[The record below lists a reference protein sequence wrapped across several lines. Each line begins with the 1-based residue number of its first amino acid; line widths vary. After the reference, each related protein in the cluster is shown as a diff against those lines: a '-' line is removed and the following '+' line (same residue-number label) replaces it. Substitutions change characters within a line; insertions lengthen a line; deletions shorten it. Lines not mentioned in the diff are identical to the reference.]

1 MAEITTKKVDALG
14 FDKWQ
19 IADIKRAYR
28 SNSMTYNRMKR
39 LKERINVLIAEFDA
53 EKAKT
58 EAWEAPVKLI
68 TNNVLGMELTSLEV
82 LRFHEHPEEFYAAY
96 PEHPLSIAHAAGGD
110 GPFNGCSS
118 QTSMDGAL
126 QEGTL
131 PQTEE
136 SL

>member
-28 SNSMTYNRMKR
+28 SNSMTYNKMKR
-39 LKERINVLIAEFDA
+39 LKERINGLIAEFDA

-58 EAWEAPVKLI
+58 EAWEGPVKLI

-96 PEHPLSIAHAAGGD
+96 PEHPLSIAYAAGGAT
-110 GPFNGCSS
+110 PFNEESS
-118 QTSMDGAL
+118 QTSTDEEPQDGAL
-126 QEGTL
+126 
-131 PQTEE
+131 PQSEE
-136 SL
+136 SF

>member
-39 LKERINVLIAEFDA
+39 LKERINGLIAEFDA

-96 PEHPLSIAHAAGGD
+96 PEHPLSIAYVAN
-110 GPFNGCSS
+110 GPIPSNEESS
-118 QTSMDGAL
+118 QTSVDEEL
-126 QEGTL
+126 QEGAL
-131 PQTEE
+131 PQSEE

>member
-53 EKAKT
+53 EKTKT

-96 PEHPLSIAHAAGGD
+96 PEHPLSVAYAAGGSTPSND
-110 GPFNGCSS
+110 GSA
-118 QTSMDGAL
+118 QTDMEGEY
-126 QEGTL
+126 QENAL
-131 PQTEE
+131 PQNEE
-136 SL
+136 SF